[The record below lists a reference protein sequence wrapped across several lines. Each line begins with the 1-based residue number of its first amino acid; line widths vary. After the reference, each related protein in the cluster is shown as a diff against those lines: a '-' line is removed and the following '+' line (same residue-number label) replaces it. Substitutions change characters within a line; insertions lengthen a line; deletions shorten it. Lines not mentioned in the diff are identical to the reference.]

1 MGQAS
6 VPGVGAETV
15 ARCNRGVNDDVSAV
29 VVSCCEINSAAERA
43 QLPSV
48 IHRRRMHR
56 FTAVIITKQLA
67 GFTEIVRGD

>member
-29 VVSCCEINSAAERA
+29 VVSCCEINSAAEWR
-43 QLPSV
+43 V
-48 IHRRRMHR
+48 
-56 FTAVIITKQLA
+56 AV
-67 GFTEIVRGD
+67 